1 MTIEVPTANLGITG
15 HAPTVEIG
23 MVEEHDEALPIT
35 AQGGDKAAP
44 VSGVACGVARGGSI
58 LPSVRGGG
66 QSLDPGD
73 RIRLSDPSAVPVS
86 KVERPHTASRQR
98 LSQLLRTIDALHGYD
113 AAGSRNT
120 QEVPLSEDDLRNLR
134 AVAAAA
140 MALHEAPVIS
150 RSIFDALENIR
161 QIIKKFGE
169 VLVQATKTV
178 AALAALATAATAA
191 VVAIQALLV
200 KVMPLFGA

>member
-23 MVEEHDEALPIT
+23 MVEEHDEALPNT
-35 AQGGDKAAP
+35 AQGGDEAAP
-44 VSGVACGVARGGSI
+44 VSGVARGGSI